1 MKSVLRQMYYDVD
14 FLTHMF
20 EPFNVEHKRIVDE
33 ANVLEKKL
41 TDSFN
46 KEQFEVY
53 DKLLSLQAES
63 SSYYSLHTFIE
74 GFKIGAK
81 IIMEV
86 FSDE

>member
-1 MKSVLRQMYYDVD
+1 MKSVLKQMYYDVD

-63 SSYYSLHTFIE
+63 NRYY
-74 GFKIGAK
+74 K
-81 IIMEV
+81 
-86 FSDE
+86 